1 MIKDYLPPILC
12 FSSFIFYFLFFF
24 KIKKNERKYNNI
36 VQMDSKNNKSLKD
49 VRLLIKSSIDKEL
62 VWDYQL
68 ALIYLKIGY
77 LLFII
82 GIVSLFLIP
91 LLSIL
96 IKCMPSITKA

>member
-1 MIKDYLPPILC
+1 
-12 FSSFIFYFLFFF
+12 
-24 KIKKNERKYNNI
+24 
-36 VQMDSKNNKSLKD
+36 MDSKNNKSLKD